1 MKNLYTVLG
10 IMCGTSLLV
19 VFLHFFTGQ
28 DGWKVAVGIAVLSLT
43 GILITYINSRLR
55 R

>member
-1 MKNLYTVLG
+1 MKKLYEILG
-10 IMCGTSLLV
+10 IMCGTSVLI

-28 DGWKVAVGIAVLSLT
+28 DGWKVAVGVAALSLT
-43 GILITYINSRLR
+43 GILITYINSKLR